1 MKNSE
6 IRKLSAV
13 TTAQVVPLGTR
24 WREDKEWPQ
33 RLRKRAKA
41 SDELFISKDGVVV
54 SSDLRVGFL
63 AERIETVCISHANGY
78 ARWNVVAIYFDDIVH
93 RFAVRATAWDK
104 RPSFPNLDMSV
115 REVSLVYQMCDI
127 LSRKRAF
134 QKNIYNIDRQISLD
148 LVSNVHR
155 AKELGKF
162 DETRFIGL
170 LTTDPLAL
178 PVLEATLFAAVWN
191 EPALENAPQFVLNF
205 MLPSTQAATVREY
218 VAEHFH
224 AVDLLRSPAAP
235 FSHPM
240 TLRLK
245 KGQEPVY
252 APAAS
257 GRLVLL
263 NPVGDAISKLTGVL
277 EQCSHEQLLSGE
289 AEDRPFAAFPITI
302 TTHAL
307 PAAYAYNVPVSAD
320 THSLREE
327 DADCLRL
334 AAAKLLRYVPDAAQK
349 LSDAI
354 DDLACHPRAYRTN
367 LPERWI
373 ILVRRFVRC
382 FLLTSESAR
391 DTFDR
396 ISGEA
401 ERLHKEDELRRA
413 ETIDCSV
420 AFLLDPERYKDA
432 ISPRPEDLEE
442 LSETVVFP
450 YTCKGEKLLAYNPD
464 RFPGL
469 LRRAGV
475 GPELVPDVTQALKDR
490 AIFTSENIKINVG
503 SASTGSSADR
513 IKRRFR

>member
-6 IRKLSAV
+6 IRKLSAA
-13 TTAQVVPLGTR
+13 TSAQVVPLGTR

-54 SSDLRVGFL
+54 SSDLRVGLL

-104 RPSFPNLDMSV
+104 RPSFPNLDMSL

-134 QKNIYNIDRQISLD
+134 QENIYNIDRQISLD

-245 KGQEPVY
+245 KSQEPLY

-334 AAAKLLRYVPDAAQK
+334 AAAKLLRYVPDATRT

-401 ERLHKEDELRRA
+401 ERLHKEAELRRA
-413 ETIDCSV
+413 QMIDCGV
-420 AFLLDPERYKDA
+420 AFLLNPERYKDA

-490 AIFTSENIKINVG
+490 AIFTSENVKINVG

>member
-54 SSDLRVGFL
+54 VSDLRVGFL
-63 AERIETVCISHANGY
+63 AERIEIVCISHASGY
-78 ARWNVVAIYFDDIVH
+78 ARWIIVAVYGDEIEH
-93 RFAVRATAWDK
+93 RYAVRATEWEKHPDL
-104 RPSFPNLDMSV
+104 PSLDLS
-115 REVSLVYQMCDI
+115 RHETETDLVYQMCDI

-134 QKNIYNIDRQISLD
+134 QENIYNIDRQISLD

-155 AKELGKF
+155 AKELGEF
-162 DETRFIGL
+162 DENRFIAL
-170 LTTDPLAL
+170 LTTDPLVL
-178 PVLEATLFAAVWN
+178 PVLEATLFAAVWS
-191 EPALENAPQFVLNF
+191 EAALENAPQFILNF
-205 MLPSTQAATVREY
+205 ILPSTQAATVREY

-240 TLRLK
+240 TLRLEK
-245 KGQEPVY
+245 TQEPIY

-263 NPVGDAISKLTGVL
+263 NPVGDAISRLVN
-277 EQCSHEQLLSGE
+277 EIERRAHEQLLSGE

-354 DDLACHPRAYRTN
+354 DDLASHPRAYRTN

-373 ILVRRFVRC
+373 TLAHQFIHS

-391 DTFDR
+391 NTFDR

-401 ERLHKEDELRRA
+401 ERLHKEAELRRA
-413 ETIDCSV
+413 QTIDCGV
-420 AFLLDPERYKDA
+420 AFLLNPERYKDA
-432 ISPRPEDLEE
+432 ISPRPEYLEE

-450 YTCKGEKLLAYNPD
+450 YTCK
-464 RFPGL
+464 
-469 LRRAGV
+469 
-475 GPELVPDVTQALKDR
+475 
-490 AIFTSENIKINVG
+490 
-503 SASTGSSADR
+503 
-513 IKRRFR
+513 